1 SSKREGKIMGQYK
14 LLPYGISDYAQV
26 KREGLFMVDKTMYLE
41 RMEKTGHFLF
51 LIRPRRFG
59 KSLFLSMMESYYDIE
74 AKDKFDLLFGDTYVG
89 SHPTP
94 ERNEY
99 QVLRLDFSITGGN
112 IDELRE
118 NVYGYIDVMYGMFVS
133 KYAKYYP
140 EGYEEGFKQQKSTS
154 DRMNYVHAMIKR
166 FQVKAYLIVDEY
178 DNFTNNVL
186 NKHGESVY
194 HAMTHAEGFYR
205 ELFKRF
211 KPSFTRILMM
221 GVSPVIMDD
230 VTSGYNIATALTLDE
245 QFNEMLGFSDEEVRQ
260 IIRYYNE
267 SGAFS
272 LDEEE
277 TLEAMRPWYDGYCF
291 SEYANVEGHHVFNTD
306 MVLYYLKSFL
316 MNGRE
321 PADKIDPNT
330 KTDYAKLDRIV
341 RLDKME
347 GDRKG
352 VLLEIAQ
359 NGFTYGRIK
368 RSFPANQLT
377 DPNMFKSLLF
387 YYGMVTIKG
396 MEEGMPIL
404 GIPNHNVREQYYNYM
419 LVEYNKI
426 QPLKI
431 GDLDDAFRFAAYRG
445 QWREMMECICRQ
457 YHDTTSVR
465 SLIEGERN
473 LQGFMNALLTLNP
486 YYLTC
491 PEVELNHGYCDFFL
505 MPDLKRYPDMRH
517 SYIIELKYLPMT
529 ATDADAEK
537 QWNEAVEQIRGYAQ
551 GKVVRQMTQGTELH
565 LVIAQIKGYD
575 LLKLDKVSPCKE

>member
-1 SSKREGKIMGQYK
+1 MEKYK
-14 LLPYGISDYAQV
+14 LLPYGIANYEQV
-26 KREGLFMVDKTMYLE
+26 KREGLFMVDKTQYFE
-41 RMEKTGHFLF
+41 RMEKAGHFLF

-74 AKDKFDLLFGDTYVG
+74 KKDDFEPLFGDTYVG
-89 SHPTP
+89 SHPT
-94 ERNEY
+94 EEHNEY
-99 QVLRLDFSITGGN
+99 QVLKLDFSITGGN

-118 NVYGYIDVMYGMFVS
+118 NVYGYIDVTYGVFVS

-140 EGYEEGFKQQKSTS
+140 KGYEEGFYQQKSTS

-166 FQVKAYLIVDEY
+166 YNVKAYLIVDEY

-186 NKHGESVY
+186 NKHGEAVY
-194 HAMTHAEGFYR
+194 HALTHAEGFYR

-221 GVSPVIMDD
+221 GVSPVTMDD
-230 VTSGYNIATALTLDE
+230 VTSGYNIATALTLE
-245 QFNEMLGFSDEEVRQ
+245 KQFNEMLGFSEEEVRG

-267 SGAFS
+267 VGAFS
-272 LDEEE
+272 LDEDE
-277 TLEAMRPWYDGYCF
+277 TLRAMRPWYNGYCF

-316 MNGRE
+316 LNGE
-321 PADKIDPNT
+321 APDDLIDPNT
-330 KTDYAKLDRIV
+330 RTDYAKLDRVV
-341 RLDKME
+341 RLDKIE

-359 NGFTYGRIK
+359 KGFTHGRVK

-387 YYGMVTIKG
+387 YYGMVSIKG
-396 MEEGMPIL
+396 MEEGVPIL
-404 GIPNHNVREQYYNYM
+404 GIPNNNVREQYYNYM

-431 GDLDDAFRFAAYRG
+431 GDLEDAFRFAAYRG

-505 MPDLKRYPDMRH
+505 MPDLSRYPDIRH

-529 ATDADAEK
+529 ATEAEAEK
-537 QWNEAVEQIRGYAQ
+537 QWNEAEKQIRGYAQ
-551 GKVVRQMTQGTELH
+551 GRVVQQMTQGTELH

-575 LLKLDKVSPCKE
+575 LLKLDKV

>member
-1 SSKREGKIMGQYK
+1 MEKYK
-14 LLPYGISDYAQV
+14 LLPYGISNYAQI
-26 KREGLFMVDKTMYLE
+26 KRENKFMVDKTKYLE
-41 RMEKTGHFLF
+41 LMEKAGNFLL

-74 AKDKFDLLFGDTYVG
+74 SKDSFDHLFGDTYAG

-94 ERNEY
+94 EHNEY
-99 QVLRLDFSITGGN
+99 QVLRLDFSKPSGTK
-112 IDELRE
+112 DTLEE
-118 NVYGYIDVMYGMFVS
+118 NVNGYLDLLYGDFVTR
-133 KYAKYYP
+133 YAKYYP
-140 EGYEEGFKQQKSTS
+140 DNYVEEYKQQKSTS
-154 DRMNYVHAMIKR
+154 DRVNYVHQKFETYNIKS
-166 FQVKAYLIVDEY
+166 YLIIDEY

-186 NKHGESVY
+186 NQHGEAVY

-205 ELFKRF
+205 DLFKKF
-211 KPSFTRILMM
+211 KGSFTRILMM
-221 GVSPVIMDD
+221 GVSPVTMDD
-230 VTSGYNIATALTLDE
+230 VTSGYNIATALTLE
-245 QFNEMLGFSDEEVRQ
+245 KQFNEMLGFSEEEVRN

-267 SGAFS
+267 AGAFS
-272 LDEEE
+272 LDEDE
-277 TLEAMRPWYDGYCF
+277 TLKAMRPWYDGYCF
-291 SEYANVEGHHVFNTD
+291 SEYANVEGHNVFNTD

-316 MNGRE
+316 LNGE
-321 PADKIDPNT
+321 GPDDMIDPNT
-330 KTDYAKLDRIV
+330 KTDYAKLDRVV
-341 RLDKME
+341 RLDKIE

-359 NGFTYGRIK
+359 NGYTYGRVK

-387 YYGMVTIKG
+387 YYGMVTIQG
-396 MEEGMPIL
+396 MRGAQCILGMP
-404 GIPNHNVREQYYNYM
+404 NNNVREQYFNYL

-426 QPLKI
+426 HTI
-431 GDLDDAFRFAAYRG
+431 DLSRLTESFDDAALDG
-445 QWREMMECICRQ
+445 KWQPMMEHICRQ

-486 YYLTC
+486 YYITC

-505 MPDLKRYPDMRH
+505 MPDLSRYPDIRH

-529 ATDADAEK
+529 ATDAEAEK
-537 QWNEAVEQIRGYAQ
+537 QWNEAEEQIRGYSN
-551 GKVVRQMTQGTELH
+551 GKVVQQMTQNTELH

-575 LLKLDKVSPCKE
+575 LLKLGKVE

>member
-1 SSKREGKIMGQYK
+1 MEKYK
-14 LLPYGISDYAQV
+14 LLPYGISNYAQI
-26 KREGLFMVDKTMYLE
+26 KRENKYMVDKTKYLE
-41 RMEKTGHFLF
+41 LMEKAGNFLL

-74 AKDKFDLLFGDTYVG
+74 SKDSFDHLFGDTYAG

-94 ERNEY
+94 EHNEY
-99 QVLRLDFSITGGN
+99 QVLRLDFSKPSGTK
-112 IDELRE
+112 DTLEE
-118 NVYGYIDVMYGMFVS
+118 NVNGYLDLLYGDFVTR
-133 KYAKYYP
+133 YAKYYP
-140 EGYEEGFKQQKSTS
+140 DNYVEEYKQQKSTS
-154 DRMNYVHAMIKR
+154 DRVNYVHQKFETYNIKS
-166 FQVKAYLIVDEY
+166 YLIIDEY

-186 NKHGESVY
+186 NQHGEAVY

-205 ELFKRF
+205 DLFKKF
-211 KPSFTRILMM
+211 KGSFTRILMM
-221 GVSPVIMDD
+221 GVSPVTMDD
-230 VTSGYNIATALTLDE
+230 VTSGYNIATALTLE
-245 QFNEMLGFSDEEVRQ
+245 KQFNEMLGFSEEEVRN

-267 SGAFS
+267 AGAFS
-272 LDEEE
+272 LDEDE
-277 TLEAMRPWYDGYCF
+277 TLKAMRPWYDGYCF
-291 SEYANVEGHHVFNTD
+291 SEYANVEGHNVFNTD

-316 MNGRE
+316 LNGE
-321 PADKIDPNT
+321 GPDDMIDPNT
-330 KTDYAKLDRIV
+330 KTDYAKLDRVV
-341 RLDKME
+341 RLDKIE

-359 NGFTYGRIK
+359 NGYTYGRVK

-387 YYGMVTIKG
+387 YYGMVTIQG
-396 MEEGMPIL
+396 MRGAQCIL
-404 GIPNHNVREQYYNYM
+404 GIPNNNVREQYFNYL

-426 QPLKI
+426 HTI
-431 GDLDDAFRFAAYRG
+431 DLSRLTESFDDAALDG
-445 QWREMMECICRQ
+445 KWQPMMEHICRQ

-486 YYLTC
+486 YYITC

-505 MPDLKRYPDMRH
+505 MPDLSRYPDIRH

-529 ATDADAEK
+529 ATDAEAEK
-537 QWNEAVEQIRGYAQ
+537 QWNEAEEQIRGYAN
-551 GKVVRQMTQGTELH
+551 GKVVQQMTQNTELH

-575 LLKLDKVSPCKE
+575 LLKLGKVE

>member
-1 SSKREGKIMGQYK
+1 MGQYK

-41 RMEKTGHFLF
+41 CMERTGHFLF

-74 AKDKFDLLFGDTYVG
+74 AKDKFALLFGDTYVG

-133 KYAKYYP
+133 KYANYYP

-166 FQVKAYLIVDEY
+166 FQKKAYLIVDEY

-186 NKHGESVY
+186 NKHGEAVY

-221 GVSPVIMDD
+221 GVSPVTMDD
-230 VTSGYNIATALTLDE
+230 VTSGYNIASALTLDE

-267 SGAFS
+267 AGAFS

-291 SEYANVEGHHVFNTD
+291 SEYADVKNHHVFNTD
-306 MVLYYLKSFL
+306 MVLYYLRSFL
-316 MNGRE
+316 NNGRE
-321 PADKIDPNT
+321 PADKLDPNT

-341 RLDKME
+341 RLDKIE

-359 NGFTYGRIK
+359 NGFTYGRVK

-396 MEEGMPIL
+396 MRGAQCIL
-404 GIPNHNVREQYYNYM
+404 GIPNNNVREQYYNYM

-426 QPLKI
+426 HTI
-431 GDLDDAFRFAAYRG
+431 DLSRLTASFDDAALDG
-445 QWREMMECICRQ
+445 NWQPMMECICRQ

-505 MPDLKRYPDMRH
+505 MPDLKRYPDIRH

-537 QWNEAVEQIRGYAQ
+537 QWNEAEEQIRGYAQ
-551 GKVVRQMTQGTELH
+551 GKVVRQMTGGTELH

-575 LLKLDKVSPCKE
+575 LLKLDKVSPWQD

>member
-1 SSKREGKIMGQYK
+1 MEKYK
-14 LLPYGISDYAQV
+14 LLPYGIANYEQV
-26 KREGLFMVDKTMYLE
+26 KREGLFMVDKTQYFE
-41 RMEKTGHFLF
+41 RMEKAGHFLF

-74 AKDKFDLLFGDTYVG
+74 KKDDFEPLFGDTYVG
-89 SHPTP
+89 SHPT
-94 ERNEY
+94 EEHNEY
-99 QVLRLDFSITGGN
+99 QVLKLDFSITGGN

-118 NVYGYIDVMYGMFVS
+118 NVYGYIDVTYGVFVS

-140 EGYEEGFKQQKSTS
+140 KGYEEGFYQQKSTS

-166 FQVKAYLIVDEY
+166 YNVKAYLIVDEY

-186 NKHGESVY
+186 NKHGEAVY
-194 HAMTHAEGFYR
+194 HALTHAEGFYR

-221 GVSPVIMDD
+221 GVSPVTMDD
-230 VTSGYNIATALTLDE
+230 VTSGYNIATALTLE
-245 QFNEMLGFSDEEVRQ
+245 KQFNEMLGFSEEEVRG

-267 SGAFS
+267 VGAFS
-272 LDEEE
+272 LDEDE
-277 TLEAMRPWYDGYCF
+277 TLRAMRPWYDGYCF

-316 MNGRE
+316 LNGE
-321 PADKIDPNT
+321 APDDLIDPNT
-330 KTDYAKLDRIV
+330 RTDYAKLDRVV
-341 RLDKME
+341 RLDKIE

-359 NGFTYGRIK
+359 KGFTHGRVK

-387 YYGMVTIKG
+387 YYGMVSIKG
-396 MEEGMPIL
+396 MRGAQCIL
-404 GIPNHNVREQYYNYM
+404 GIPNNNVREQYFNYL

-426 QPLKI
+426 HTL
-431 GDLDDAFRFAAYRG
+431 DLSWLTGTFDNAALDG

-505 MPDLKRYPDMRH
+505 MPDLSRYPDIRH

-529 ATDADAEK
+529 ATEAEAEK
-537 QWNEAVEQIRGYAQ
+537 QWNEAEEQIRGYAQ
-551 GKVVRQMTQGTELH
+551 GRVVQQMTQGTDLH

-575 LLKLDKVSPCKE
+575 LLRLDKV

>member
-1 SSKREGKIMGQYK
+1 MENYK
-14 LLPYGISDYAQV
+14 LLPYGISNYVQV
-26 KREGLFMVDKTMYLE
+26 RREGLLMVDKTMYLE
-41 RMEKTGHFLF
+41 RMERAGNFLF

-74 AKDKFDLLFGDTYVG
+74 AKGDFDTLFGDTYVG

-94 ERNEY
+94 ERNAY
-99 QVLRLDFSITGGN
+99 QVLSLDFSIAGGN
-112 IDELRE
+112 IDELQE
-118 NVYGYIDVMYGMFVS
+118 NVNGYLDVIYGSFVS

-140 EGYEEGFKQQKSTS
+140 EDYVRKYEEQKSTS
-154 DRMNYVHAMIKR
+154 DRMNYVHNAFKR
-166 FQVKAYLIVDEY
+166 YNVKSYLIVDEY

-186 NKHGESVY
+186 NKHGEAVY

-221 GVSPVIMDD
+221 GVSPVTMDD
-230 VTSGYNIATALTLDE
+230 VTSGYNIATALTLE
-245 QFNEMLGFSDEEVRQ
+245 KQFNEMLGFSDDEVRQ

-267 SGAFS
+267 VGAFS

-277 TLEAMRPWYDGYCF
+277 TLKTMRPWYDGYCF
-291 SEYANVEGHHVFNTD
+291 SEYGNVEGHHVFNTD

-316 MNGRE
+316 LNGE
-321 PADKIDPNT
+321 APTEMVDPNT
-330 KTDYAKLDRIV
+330 KTDYAKLDRVV
-341 RLDKME
+341 RLDKID

-359 NGFTYGRIK
+359 HGYTYGRVK

-387 YYGMVTIKG
+387 YYGMVTIQG
-396 MEEGMPIL
+396 IEEGLPIL
-404 GIPNHNVREQYYNYM
+404 GIPNNNVREQYYNYM

-426 QPLKI
+426 HPLKI

-505 MPDLKRYPDMRH
+505 MPDLERYPDIRH

-529 ATDADAEK
+529 ATQAEADK
-537 QWNEAVEQIRGYAQ
+537 QWHEAVEQIRRYAQ
-551 GKVVRQMTQGTELH
+551 GQVVHRMIGKTQLH
-565 LVIAQIKGYD
+565 LLIAQLKGYD
-575 LLKLDKVSPCKE
+575 LLKLDQVELSLS

>member
-1 SSKREGKIMGQYK
+1 MENYK
-14 LLPYGISDYAQV
+14 LLPYGISNYVQV
-26 KREGLFMVDKTMYLE
+26 RREGLFLVDKTMYLE
-41 RMEKTGHFLF
+41 RMERAGNFLF

-74 AKDKFDLLFGDTYVG
+74 AKGDFDTLFGDTYVG
-89 SHPTP
+89 SHPTL
-94 ERNEY
+94 ERNTY
-99 QVLRLDFSITGGN
+99 QVLSLDFSIAGGN
-112 IDELRE
+112 IDELQA
-118 NVYGYIDVMYGMFVS
+118 NVNGYLDVVYGIFVS

-140 EGYEEGFKQQKSTS
+140 EGYKEGYEQQKSTS

-166 FQVKAYLIVDEY
+166 YQVNAYLIVDEY

-186 NKHGESVY
+186 NKHGEAVY

-221 GVSPVIMDD
+221 GVSPVTMDD
-230 VTSGYNIATALTLDE
+230 VTSGYNIATALTLE
-245 QFNEMLGFSDEEVRQ
+245 KQFNEMLGFSDDEVRQ

-267 SGAFS
+267 VGAFS

-277 TLEAMRPWYDGYCF
+277 TLKTMRPWYDGYCF
-291 SEYANVEGHHVFNTD
+291 SEYGNVEGHHVFNTD

-316 MNGRE
+316 LNGE
-321 PADKIDPNT
+321 APTEMVDPNT
-330 KTDYAKLDRIV
+330 KTDYAKLDRVV
-341 RLDKME
+341 RLDKID

-359 NGFTYGRIK
+359 RGYTYGRVK

-387 YYGMVTIKG
+387 YYGMVTIQG
-396 MEEGMPIL
+396 IEEGLPIL
-404 GIPNHNVREQYYNYM
+404 GIPNNNVREQYYNYM

-426 QPLKI
+426 HPLKI

-505 MPDLKRYPDMRH
+505 MPDLERYPDIRH

-529 ATDADAEK
+529 ATQAEADK
-537 QWNEAVEQIRGYAQ
+537 QWHEAVEQIRGYAQ
-551 GKVVRQMTQGTELH
+551 GQVVHRMIGKTQLH
-565 LVIAQIKGYD
+565 LLIAQLKGYD
-575 LLKLDKVSPCKE
+575 LLKLDQVELSLS

>member
-1 SSKREGKIMGQYK
+1 MENYK
-14 LLPYGISDYAQV
+14 LLPYGISNYVQV
-26 KREGLFMVDKTMYLE
+26 RREGLLMVDKTMYLE
-41 RMEKTGHFLF
+41 RMERAGNFLF

-74 AKDKFDLLFGDTYVG
+74 AKGDFDTLFGDTYVG

-94 ERNEY
+94 ERNAY
-99 QVLRLDFSITGGN
+99 QVLSLDFSIAGGN
-112 IDELRE
+112 IDELQA
-118 NVYGYIDVMYGMFVS
+118 NVNGYLDVVYGIFVS

-140 EGYEEGFKQQKSTS
+140 EGYKEGYEQQKSTS

-166 FQVKAYLIVDEY
+166 YQVNAYLIVDEY

-186 NKHGESVY
+186 NKHGEAVY

-221 GVSPVIMDD
+221 GVSPVTMDD
-230 VTSGYNIATALTLDE
+230 VTSGYNIATALTLE
-245 QFNEMLGFSDEEVRQ
+245 KQFNEMLGFSDDEVRQ
-260 IIRYYNE
+260 IICYYNE
-267 SGAFS
+267 VGAFS

-277 TLEAMRPWYDGYCF
+277 TLKTMRPWYDGYCF
-291 SEYANVEGHHVFNTD
+291 SEYGNVEGHHVFNTD

-316 MNGRE
+316 LNGE
-321 PADKIDPNT
+321 APTEMVDPNT
-330 KTDYAKLDRIV
+330 KTDYAKLDRVV
-341 RLDKME
+341 RLDKID

-359 NGFTYGRIK
+359 RGYTYGRVK

-387 YYGMVTIKG
+387 YYGMVTIQG
-396 MEEGMPIL
+396 IEEGLPIL
-404 GIPNHNVREQYYNYM
+404 GIPNNNVREQYYNYM

-426 QPLKI
+426 HPLKI

-505 MPDLKRYPDMRH
+505 MPDLERYPDIRH

-529 ATDADAEK
+529 ATQAEAEK
-537 QWNEAVEQIRGYAQ
+537 QWHEAVEQIRRYAQ
-551 GKVVRQMTQGTELH
+551 GQVVHRMIGKTQLH
-565 LVIAQIKGYD
+565 LLIAQLKGYD
-575 LLKLDKVSPCKE
+575 LLKLDQVELSLS

>member
-1 SSKREGKIMGQYK
+1 MEKYK

-26 KREGLFMVDKTMYLE
+26 KREGKYMVDKTMYLE
-41 RMEKTGHFLF
+41 RMERAGNFLF

-59 KSLFLSMMESYYDIE
+59 KSMFLSMMESYYDIE
-74 AKDKFDLLFGDTYVG
+74 AKDNFDLLFDDTYVG
-89 SHPTP
+89 SHPTA

-99 QVLRLDFSITGGN
+99 QVLRLDFSKPGGN
-112 IDELRE
+112 KDTIEE
-118 NVYGYIDVMYGMFVS
+118 NVNGYLDLMYGDFVS
-133 KYAKYYP
+133 RYAKYYP
-140 EGYEEGFKQQKSTS
+140 ENYVVEYNQQKSTS
-154 DRMNYVHAMIKR
+154 DRVNYVHQKFATNKIKS
-166 FQVKAYLIVDEY
+166 YLIIDEY

-186 NKHGESVY
+186 NQHGEAVY

-205 ELFKRF
+205 DLFKKF
-211 KPSFTRILMM
+211 KGSFTRILMM
-221 GVSPVIMDD
+221 GVSPVTMDD
-230 VTSGYNIATALTLDE
+230 VTSGYNIATALTLE
-245 QFNEMLGFSDEEVRQ
+245 KQFNGMLGFSDEEVRQ

-267 SGAFS
+267 AGAFS
-272 LDEEE
+272 LDEDE
-277 TLEAMRPWYDGYCF
+277 TLKAMRPWYDGYCF

-316 MNGRE
+316 LNGEE
-321 PADKIDPNT
+321 PSDLIDPNA
-330 KTDYAKLDRIV
+330 KTDYAKLDRVV
-341 RLDKME
+341 RLDKIE

-359 NGFTYGRIK
+359 NGFTYGRVK
-368 RSFPANQLT
+368 RSFPAHQLT
-377 DPNMFKSLLF
+377 DSNMFKSLLF

-396 MEEGMPIL
+396 MRGAQCIL
-404 GIPNHNVREQYYNYM
+404 GIPNNNVREQYFNYL

-426 QPLKI
+426 HTI
-431 GDLDDAFRFAAYRG
+431 DLSRLTDSFDDAALDG
-445 QWREMMECICRQ
+445 HWREMMECICRQ

-505 MPDLKRYPDMRH
+505 MPDLSRYPDIRH

-529 ATDADAEK
+529 ATDAEAEK
-537 QWNEAVEQIRGYAQ
+537 QWNEAEEQIRGYAK

-565 LVIAQIKGYD
+565 LIIAQIKGYD
-575 LLKLDKVSPCKE
+575 LLRLDSVEADN

>member
-1 SSKREGKIMGQYK
+1 MENYK
-14 LLPYGISDYAQV
+14 LLPYGISNYVQV
-26 KREGLFMVDKTMYLE
+26 RREGLFLVDKTMYLE
-41 RMEKTGHFLF
+41 RMERAGNFLF

-74 AKDKFDLLFGDTYVG
+74 AKGDFDTLFGDTYVG

-94 ERNEY
+94 ERNAY
-99 QVLRLDFSITGGN
+99 QVLSLDFSIAGGN
-112 IDELRE
+112 IDELQE
-118 NVYGYIDVMYGMFVS
+118 NVNGYLDVIYGSFVS

-140 EGYEEGFKQQKSTS
+140 EDYVRKYEEQKSTS
-154 DRMNYVHAMIKR
+154 DRMNYVHNAFKR
-166 FQVKAYLIVDEY
+166 YNVKSYLIVDEY

-186 NKHGESVY
+186 NKHGEAVY

-221 GVSPVIMDD
+221 GVSPVTMDD
-230 VTSGYNIATALTLDE
+230 VTSGYNIATALTLE
-245 QFNEMLGFSDEEVRQ
+245 KQFNEMLGFSDDEVRQ

-267 SGAFS
+267 VGAFS

-277 TLEAMRPWYDGYCF
+277 TLKTMRPWYDGYCF
-291 SEYANVEGHHVFNTD
+291 SEYGNVEGHHVFNTD

-316 MNGRE
+316 LNGE
-321 PADKIDPNT
+321 APTEMVDPNT
-330 KTDYAKLDRIV
+330 KTDYAKLDRVV
-341 RLDKME
+341 RLDKID

-359 NGFTYGRIK
+359 RGYTYGRVK

-387 YYGMVTIKG
+387 YYGMVTIQG
-396 MEEGMPIL
+396 IEEGLPIL
-404 GIPNHNVREQYYNYM
+404 GIPNNNVREQYYNYM

-426 QPLKI
+426 HPLKI

-505 MPDLKRYPDMRH
+505 MPDLERYPDIRH

-529 ATDADAEK
+529 ATQAEAEK
-537 QWNEAVEQIRGYAQ
+537 QWHEAVEQIRGYAQ
-551 GKVVRQMTQGTELH
+551 GQVVHRMIGKTQLH
-565 LVIAQIKGYD
+565 LLIAQLKGYD
-575 LLKLDKVSPCKE
+575 LLKLDQVELSLS

>member
-1 SSKREGKIMGQYK
+1 MEKYK
-14 LLPYGISDYAQV
+14 LLPYGISNYAQI
-26 KREGLFMVDKTMYLE
+26 KREGLFMVDKTKYLAL
-41 RMEKTGHFLF
+41 MEKAGHFLL

-74 AKDKFDLLFGDTYVG
+74 SKDSFDHLFGDTYAG

-94 ERNEY
+94 EHNEY
-99 QVLRLDFSITGGN
+99 QVLRLDFSKPSGTK
-112 IDELRE
+112 DTLEE
-118 NVYGYIDVMYGMFVS
+118 NVNGYLDLLYGDFVTR
-133 KYAKYYP
+133 YAKYYP
-140 EGYEEGFKQQKSTS
+140 DNYVEEYKQQKSTS
-154 DRMNYVHAMIKR
+154 DRVNYVHQKFETYNIKS
-166 FQVKAYLIVDEY
+166 YLIIDEY

-186 NKHGESVY
+186 NQHGEAVY

-205 ELFKRF
+205 DLFKKF
-211 KPSFTRILMM
+211 KGSFTRILMM
-221 GVSPVIMDD
+221 GVSPVTMDD
-230 VTSGYNIATALTLDE
+230 VTSGYNIATALTLE
-245 QFNEMLGFSDEEVRQ
+245 KQFNEMLGFSEEEVRN

-267 SGAFS
+267 AGAFS
-272 LDEEE
+272 LDEDE
-277 TLEAMRPWYDGYCF
+277 TLKAMRPWYDGYCF
-291 SEYANVEGHHVFNTD
+291 SEYANVEGHNVFNTD

-316 MNGRE
+316 LNGE
-321 PADKIDPNT
+321 GPDDMIDPNT
-330 KTDYAKLDRIV
+330 KTDYAKLDRVV
-341 RLDKME
+341 RLDKIE

-359 NGFTYGRIK
+359 NGYTYGRVK

-387 YYGMVTIKG
+387 YYGMVTIQG
-396 MEEGMPIL
+396 MRGAQCIL
-404 GIPNHNVREQYYNYM
+404 GIPNNNVREQYFNYL

-426 QPLKI
+426 HTI
-431 GDLDDAFRFAAYRG
+431 DLSRLTESFDDAALDG
-445 QWREMMECICRQ
+445 KWQPMMEHICRQ

-486 YYLTC
+486 YYITC

-505 MPDLKRYPDMRH
+505 MPDLSRYPDIRH

-529 ATDADAEK
+529 ATDAEAEK
-537 QWNEAVEQIRGYAQ
+537 QWNEAEEQIRGYSN
-551 GKVVRQMTQGTELH
+551 GKVVQQMTQNTELH

-575 LLKLDKVSPCKE
+575 LLKLGKVE

>member
-1 SSKREGKIMGQYK
+1 MEKYK
-14 LLPYGISDYAQV
+14 LLPYGISNYAQI
-26 KREGLFMVDKTMYLE
+26 KREGLFMVDKTKYLAL
-41 RMEKTGHFLF
+41 MEKAGHFLF

-74 AKDKFDLLFGDTYVG
+74 SKGSFDHLFGDTYAG

-94 ERNEY
+94 EHNEY
-99 QVLRLDFSITGGN
+99 QVLRLDFSKPGGTK
-112 IDELRE
+112 DTLEE
-118 NVYGYIDVMYGMFVS
+118 NVNGYLDLLYGDFVTR
-133 KYAKYYP
+133 YAKYYP
-140 EGYEEGFKQQKSTS
+140 DNYVEEYKQQKSTS
-154 DRMNYVHAMIKR
+154 DRVNYVHQKFETYNIKS
-166 FQVKAYLIVDEY
+166 YLIIDEY

-186 NKHGESVY
+186 NQHGEAVY

-205 ELFKRF
+205 DLFKKF
-211 KPSFTRILMM
+211 KGSFTRILMM
-221 GVSPVIMDD
+221 GVSPVTMDD
-230 VTSGYNIATALTLDE
+230 VTSGYNIATALTLE
-245 QFNEMLGFSDEEVRQ
+245 KQFNEMLGFSEEEVRN

-267 SGAFS
+267 AGAFS
-272 LDEEE
+272 LDEDE
-277 TLEAMRPWYDGYCF
+277 TLKAMRPWYDGYCF

-316 MNGRE
+316 LNGE
-321 PADKIDPNT
+321 GPDDMIDPNT
-330 KTDYAKLDRIV
+330 KTDYAKLDRVV
-341 RLDKME
+341 RLDKIE

-359 NGFTYGRIK
+359 NGYTYGRVK

-387 YYGMVTIKG
+387 YYGMVTIQG
-396 MEEGMPIL
+396 MRGAQCILGMP
-404 GIPNHNVREQYYNYM
+404 NNNVREQYFNYL

-426 QPLKI
+426 HTI
-431 GDLDDAFRFAAYRG
+431 DLSRLTESFDDAALDG
-445 QWREMMECICRQ
+445 KWQPMMEHICRQ

-486 YYLTC
+486 YYITC

-505 MPDLKRYPDMRH
+505 MPDLSRYPDIRH

-529 ATDADAEK
+529 ATDAEAEK
-537 QWNEAVEQIRGYAQ
+537 QWNEAEEQIRGYSN
-551 GKVVRQMTQGTELH
+551 GKVVQQMTQNTELH

-575 LLKLDKVSPCKE
+575 LLKLGKVE

>member
-1 SSKREGKIMGQYK
+1 MEKYK
-14 LLPYGISDYAQV
+14 LLPYGISNYAQI
-26 KREGLFMVDKTMYLE
+26 KREGLFMVDKTKYLE
-41 RMEKTGHFLF
+41 LMEKAGHFLF

-74 AKDKFDLLFGDTYVG
+74 SKGSFDHLFGDTYAG

-94 ERNEY
+94 EHNEY
-99 QVLRLDFSITGGN
+99 QVLRLDFSKPGGTK
-112 IDELRE
+112 DTLEE
-118 NVYGYIDVMYGMFVS
+118 NVNGYLDLLYGDFVTR
-133 KYAKYYP
+133 YAKYYP
-140 EGYEEGFKQQKSTS
+140 DNYVEEYKQQKSTS
-154 DRMNYVHAMIKR
+154 DRVNYVHQKFETYNIKS
-166 FQVKAYLIVDEY
+166 YLIIDEY

-186 NKHGESVY
+186 NQHGEAVY

-205 ELFKRF
+205 DLFKKF
-211 KPSFTRILMM
+211 KGSFTRILMM
-221 GVSPVIMDD
+221 GVSPVTMDD
-230 VTSGYNIATALTLDE
+230 VTSGYNIATALTLE
-245 QFNEMLGFSDEEVRQ
+245 KQFNEMLGFSEEEVRN

-267 SGAFS
+267 AGAFS
-272 LDEEE
+272 LDEDE
-277 TLEAMRPWYDGYCF
+277 TLKAMRPWYDGYCF

-316 MNGRE
+316 LNGE
-321 PADKIDPNT
+321 GPDDMIDPNT
-330 KTDYAKLDRIV
+330 KTDYAKLDRVV
-341 RLDKME
+341 RLDKIE

-359 NGFTYGRIK
+359 NGYTYGRVK

-387 YYGMVTIKG
+387 YYGMVTIQG
-396 MEEGMPIL
+396 MRGAQCIL
-404 GIPNHNVREQYYNYM
+404 GIPNNNVREQYFNYL

-426 QPLKI
+426 HTI
-431 GDLDDAFRFAAYRG
+431 DLSQLTESFDDAALDG
-445 QWREMMECICRQ
+445 KWQPMMEHICRQ

-486 YYLTC
+486 YYITC

-505 MPDLKRYPDMRH
+505 MPDLSRYPDIRH

-529 ATDADAEK
+529 ATDAEAEK
-537 QWNEAVEQIRGYAQ
+537 QWNEAEEQIRGYAN
-551 GKVVRQMTQGTELH
+551 GKVVQQMTQNTELH

-575 LLKLDKVSPCKE
+575 LLKLGKVE

>member
-1 SSKREGKIMGQYK
+1 MEKYK

-26 KREGLFMVDKTMYLE
+26 KREGKYMVDKTMYLE
-41 RMEKTGHFLF
+41 RMERAGNFLF

-59 KSLFLSMMESYYDIE
+59 KSMFLSMMESYYDIE
-74 AKDKFDLLFGDTYVG
+74 AKDNFDLLFGDTYVG
-89 SHPTP
+89 SHPTA

-99 QVLRLDFSITGGN
+99 QVLRLDFSKPGGN
-112 IDELRE
+112 KDTIEE
-118 NVYGYIDVMYGMFVS
+118 NVNGYLDLMYGDFVS
-133 KYAKYYP
+133 RYAKYYP
-140 EGYEEGFKQQKSTS
+140 ENYVVEYNQQKSTS
-154 DRMNYVHAMIKR
+154 DRVNYVHQKFATNKIKS
-166 FQVKAYLIVDEY
+166 YLIIDEY

-186 NKHGESVY
+186 NQHGEAVY

-205 ELFKRF
+205 DLFKKF
-211 KPSFTRILMM
+211 KGSFTRILMM
-221 GVSPVIMDD
+221 GVSPVTMDD
-230 VTSGYNIATALTLDE
+230 VTSGYNIATALTLE
-245 QFNEMLGFSDEEVRQ
+245 KQFNGMLGFSDEEVRQ

-267 SGAFS
+267 VGAFS
-272 LDEEE
+272 LDEDE
-277 TLEAMRPWYDGYCF
+277 TLKAMRPWYDGYCF

-316 MNGRE
+316 LNGEE
-321 PADKIDPNT
+321 PSDLIDPNA
-330 KTDYAKLDRIV
+330 KTDYAKLDRVV
-341 RLDKME
+341 RLDKIE

-359 NGFTYGRIK
+359 NGFTYGRVK
-368 RSFPANQLT
+368 RSFPAHQLT
-377 DPNMFKSLLF
+377 DSNMFKSLLF

-396 MEEGMPIL
+396 MRGAQCIL
-404 GIPNHNVREQYYNYM
+404 GIPNNNVREQYFNYL

-426 QPLKI
+426 HTI
-431 GDLDDAFRFAAYRG
+431 DLSRLTDSFDDAALDG
-445 QWREMMECICRQ
+445 HWREMMECICRQ

-505 MPDLKRYPDMRH
+505 MPDLSRYPDIRH

-529 ATDADAEK
+529 ATDAEAEK
-537 QWNEAVEQIRGYAQ
+537 QWNEAEEQIRGYAK

-565 LVIAQIKGYD
+565 LIIAQIKGYD
-575 LLKLDKVSPCKE
+575 LLRLDQVDSK

>member
-1 SSKREGKIMGQYK
+1 MEKYK
-14 LLPYGISDYAQV
+14 LLPYGISNYAQI
-26 KREGLFMVDKTMYLE
+26 KREGLFMVDKTKYLE
-41 RMEKTGHFLF
+41 LMEKAGHFLF

-74 AKDKFDLLFGDTYVG
+74 SKGSFDHLFGDTYAG

-94 ERNEY
+94 EHNEY
-99 QVLRLDFSITGGN
+99 QVLRLDFSKPGGTK
-112 IDELRE
+112 DTLEE
-118 NVYGYIDVMYGMFVS
+118 NVNGYLDLLYGDFVTR
-133 KYAKYYP
+133 YAKYYP
-140 EGYEEGFKQQKSTS
+140 DNYVEEYKQQKSTS
-154 DRMNYVHAMIKR
+154 DRVNYVHQKFETYNIKS
-166 FQVKAYLIVDEY
+166 YLIIDEY

-186 NKHGESVY
+186 NQHGEAVY

-205 ELFKRF
+205 DLFKKF
-211 KPSFTRILMM
+211 KGSFTRILMM
-221 GVSPVIMDD
+221 GVSPVTMDD
-230 VTSGYNIATALTLDE
+230 GTSGYNIATALTLE
-245 QFNEMLGFSDEEVRQ
+245 KQFNEMLGFSEEEVRN

-267 SGAFS
+267 AGAFS
-272 LDEEE
+272 LDEDE
-277 TLEAMRPWYDGYCF
+277 TLKAMRPWYDGYCF

-316 MNGRE
+316 LNGE
-321 PADKIDPNT
+321 GPDDMIDPNT
-330 KTDYAKLDRIV
+330 KTDYAKLDRVV
-341 RLDKME
+341 RLDKIE

-359 NGFTYGRIK
+359 NGYTYGRVK

-387 YYGMVTIKG
+387 YYGMVTIQG
-396 MEEGMPIL
+396 MRGAQCILGMP
-404 GIPNHNVREQYYNYM
+404 NNNVREQYFNYL

-426 QPLKI
+426 HTI
-431 GDLDDAFRFAAYRG
+431 DLSRLTESFDDAALDG
-445 QWREMMECICRQ
+445 KWQPMMEHICRQ

-473 LQGFMNALLTLNP
+473 LQGFMNALMTLNP
-486 YYLTC
+486 YYITC

-505 MPDLKRYPDMRH
+505 MPDLSRYPDIRH

-529 ATDADAEK
+529 ATDAEAEK
-537 QWNEAVEQIRGYAQ
+537 QWNEAEEQIRGYSN
-551 GKVVRQMTQGTELH
+551 GKVVQQMTQNTELH

-575 LLKLDKVSPCKE
+575 LLKLGKVE

>member
-1 SSKREGKIMGQYK
+1 MEKYK
-14 LLPYGISDYAQV
+14 LLPYGISNYAQI
-26 KREGLFMVDKTMYLE
+26 KRENKYMVDKTKYLE
-41 RMEKTGHFLF
+41 LMEKAGHFLL

-74 AKDKFDLLFGDTYVG
+74 SKDSFDHLFGDTYAG

-94 ERNEY
+94 EHNEY
-99 QVLRLDFSITGGN
+99 QVLRLDFSKPSGTK
-112 IDELRE
+112 DTLEE
-118 NVYGYIDVMYGMFVS
+118 NVNGYLDLLYGDFVTR
-133 KYAKYYP
+133 YAKYYP
-140 EGYEEGFKQQKSTS
+140 DNYVEEYKQQKSTS
-154 DRMNYVHAMIKR
+154 DRVNYVHQKFETYNIKS
-166 FQVKAYLIVDEY
+166 YLIIDEY

-186 NKHGESVY
+186 NQHGEAVY

-205 ELFKRF
+205 DLFKKF
-211 KPSFTRILMM
+211 KGSFTRILMM
-221 GVSPVIMDD
+221 GVSPVTMDD
-230 VTSGYNIATALTLDE
+230 VTSGYNIATALTLE
-245 QFNEMLGFSDEEVRQ
+245 KQFNEMLGFSEEEVRN

-267 SGAFS
+267 AGAFS
-272 LDEEE
+272 LDEDE
-277 TLEAMRPWYDGYCF
+277 TLKAMRPWYDGYCF
-291 SEYANVEGHHVFNTD
+291 SEYANVEGHNVFNTD

-316 MNGRE
+316 LNGE
-321 PADKIDPNT
+321 GPDDMIDPNT
-330 KTDYAKLDRIV
+330 KTDYAKLDRVV
-341 RLDKME
+341 RLDKIE

-359 NGFTYGRIK
+359 NGYTYGRVK

-387 YYGMVTIKG
+387 YYGMVTIQG
-396 MEEGMPIL
+396 MRGAQCIL
-404 GIPNHNVREQYYNYM
+404 GIPNNNVREQYFNYL

-426 QPLKI
+426 HTI
-431 GDLDDAFRFAAYRG
+431 DLSRLTESFDDAALDG
-445 QWREMMECICRQ
+445 KWQPMMEHICRQ

-486 YYLTC
+486 YYITC

-505 MPDLKRYPDMRH
+505 MPDLSRYPDIRH

-529 ATDADAEK
+529 ATDAEAEK
-537 QWNEAVEQIRGYAQ
+537 QWNEAEEQIRGYAN
-551 GKVVRQMTQGTELH
+551 GKVVQQMTQNTELH

-575 LLKLDKVSPCKE
+575 LLKLGKVE

>member
-1 SSKREGKIMGQYK
+1 MEKYK

-26 KREGLFMVDKTMYLE
+26 KREGKYMVDKTMYLE
-41 RMEKTGHFLF
+41 RMERAGNFLF

-74 AKDKFDLLFGDTYVG
+74 AKDNFDLLFGDTYVG
-89 SHPTP
+89 SHPTA

-99 QVLRLDFSITGGN
+99 QVLRLDFSKPGGN
-112 IDELRE
+112 KDTIEE
-118 NVYGYIDVMYGMFVS
+118 NVNGYLDLMYGDFVS
-133 KYAKYYP
+133 RYAKYYP
-140 EGYEEGFKQQKSTS
+140 ENYVVEYNQQKSTS
-154 DRMNYVHAMIKR
+154 DRVNYVHQKFATNKIKS
-166 FQVKAYLIVDEY
+166 YLIIDEY

-186 NKHGESVY
+186 NQHGEAVY

-205 ELFKRF
+205 DLFKKF
-211 KPSFTRILMM
+211 KGSFTRILMM
-221 GVSPVIMDD
+221 GVSPVTMDD
-230 VTSGYNIATALTLDE
+230 VTSGYNIATALTLE
-245 QFNEMLGFSDEEVRQ
+245 KQFNEMLGFSDEEVRQ

-267 SGAFS
+267 VGAFS
-272 LDEEE
+272 LDEDE
-277 TLEAMRPWYDGYCF
+277 TLKAMRPWYDGYCF

-316 MNGRE
+316 LNGEE
-321 PADKIDPNT
+321 PSDLIDPNA
-330 KTDYAKLDRIV
+330 KTDYAKLDRVV
-341 RLDKME
+341 RLDKIE

-359 NGFTYGRIK
+359 RGFTYGRVK
-368 RSFPANQLT
+368 RSFPAHQLT
-377 DPNMFKSLLF
+377 DSNMFKSLLF

-396 MEEGMPIL
+396 MRGAQCIL
-404 GIPNHNVREQYYNYM
+404 GIPNNNVREQYFNYL

-426 QPLKI
+426 HTI
-431 GDLDDAFRFAAYRG
+431 DLSRLTDSFDDAALDG
-445 QWREMMECICRQ
+445 HWREMMECICRQ

-505 MPDLKRYPDMRH
+505 MPDLSRYPDIRH

-529 ATDADAEK
+529 ATDAEVEK
-537 QWNEAVEQIRGYAQ
+537 QWNEAEEQIRGYAK

-565 LVIAQIKGYD
+565 LIIAQIKGYD
-575 LLKLDKVSPCKE
+575 LLRLDQVDSE

>member
-1 SSKREGKIMGQYK
+1 MGQYK

-26 KREGLFMVDKTMYLE
+26 KREGKYMVDKTMYLE
-41 RMEKTGHFLF
+41 RMERTGNFLF

-74 AKDKFDLLFGDTYVG
+74 AKDKFDFLFGDTYVG

-133 KYAKYYP
+133 KYANYYP
-140 EGYEEGFKQQKSTS
+140 EGYEEGFKHQKSTS

-166 FQVKAYLIVDEY
+166 FQKKAYLIVDEY

-186 NKHGESVY
+186 NKHGEAVY

-221 GVSPVIMDD
+221 GVSPVTMDD
-230 VTSGYNIATALTLDE
+230 VTSGYNIASALTLDE
-245 QFNEMLGFSDEEVRQ
+245 QFNEMLGFSDEDVRQ

-267 SGAFS
+267 AGAFS

-291 SEYANVEGHHVFNTD
+291 SEYADVKNHHVFNTD

-316 MNGRE
+316 NNGRE

-341 RLDKME
+341 RLDKIE

-352 VLLEIAQ
+352 VLWEIAQ
-359 NGFTYGRIK
+359 NGFTYGRVK

-396 MEEGMPIL
+396 MRGAQCIL
-404 GIPNHNVREQYYNYM
+404 GIPNNNVREQYYNYM

-426 QPLKI
+426 HTIDQSRLTASF
-431 GDLDDAFRFAAYRG
+431 DDAALDG
-445 QWREMMECICRQ
+445 NWQPMMECICRQ
-457 YHDTTSVR
+457 YHDTTSIR

-505 MPDLKRYPDMRH
+505 MPDLKRYPDIRH

-537 QWNEAVEQIRGYAQ
+537 QWNEAEEQIRGYAQ
-551 GKVVRQMTQGTELH
+551 GKVVRQMTGGTELH

-575 LLKLDKVSPCKE
+575 LLKLDKVD

>member
-1 SSKREGKIMGQYK
+1 MEKYK
-14 LLPYGISDYAQV
+14 LLPYGIANYEQV
-26 KREGLFMVDKTMYLE
+26 KREGLFMVDKTQYFE
-41 RMEKTGHFLF
+41 RMEKAGHFLF

-74 AKDKFDLLFGDTYVG
+74 KKDDFEPLFGDTYVG
-89 SHPTP
+89 SHPT
-94 ERNEY
+94 EEHNEY
-99 QVLRLDFSITGGN
+99 QVLKLDFSITGGN

-118 NVYGYIDVMYGMFVS
+118 NVYGYIDVTYGVFVS

-140 EGYEEGFKQQKSTS
+140 KGYEEGFYQQKSTS

-166 FQVKAYLIVDEY
+166 YNVKAYLIVDEY

-186 NKHGESVY
+186 NKHGEAVY
-194 HAMTHAEGFYR
+194 HALTHAEGFYR

-221 GVSPVIMDD
+221 GVSPVTMDD
-230 VTSGYNIATALTLDE
+230 VTSGYNIATALTLE
-245 QFNEMLGFSDEEVRQ
+245 KQFNEMLGFSEEEVRG

-267 SGAFS
+267 VGAFS
-272 LDEEE
+272 LDEDE
-277 TLEAMRPWYDGYCF
+277 TLRVMRPWYDGYCF

-316 MNGRE
+316 LNGE
-321 PADKIDPNT
+321 APDDLIDPNT
-330 KTDYAKLDRIV
+330 RTDYAKLDRVV
-341 RLDKME
+341 RLDKIE

-359 NGFTYGRIK
+359 KGFTHGRVK

-387 YYGMVTIKG
+387 YYGMVSIKG
-396 MEEGMPIL
+396 MEEGVPIL
-404 GIPNHNVREQYYNYM
+404 GIPNNNVREQYYNYM

-431 GDLDDAFRFAAYRG
+431 GDLEDAFRFAAYRG

-505 MPDLKRYPDMRH
+505 MPDLSRYPDIRH

-529 ATDADAEK
+529 ATEAEAEK
-537 QWNEAVEQIRGYAQ
+537 QWNEAEEQIRGYAQ
-551 GKVVRQMTQGTELH
+551 GRVVQQMTQGTDLH

-575 LLKLDKVSPCKE
+575 LLRLDKV

>member
-1 SSKREGKIMGQYK
+1 MEKYK

-26 KREGLFMVDKTMYLE
+26 KREGKYMVDKTMYLE
-41 RMEKTGHFLF
+41 RMERAGNFLF

-59 KSLFLSMMESYYDIE
+59 KSMFLSMMESYYDIE
-74 AKDKFDLLFGDTYVG
+74 AKDNFDLLFDDTYVG
-89 SHPTP
+89 SHPTA

-99 QVLRLDFSITGGN
+99 QVLRLDFSKPGGN
-112 IDELRE
+112 KDTIEE
-118 NVYGYIDVMYGMFVS
+118 NVNGYLDLMYGDFVS
-133 KYAKYYP
+133 RYAKYYP
-140 EGYEEGFKQQKSTS
+140 ENYVVEYNQQKSTS
-154 DRMNYVHAMIKR
+154 DRVNYVHQKFATNKIKS
-166 FQVKAYLIVDEY
+166 YLIIDEY

-186 NKHGESVY
+186 NQHGEAVY

-205 ELFKRF
+205 DLFKKF
-211 KPSFTRILMM
+211 KGSFTRILMM
-221 GVSPVIMDD
+221 GVSPVTMDD
-230 VTSGYNIATALTLDE
+230 VTSGYNIAASLTLE
-245 QFNEMLGFSDEEVRQ
+245 KQFNEMLGFSDEEVRQ

-267 SGAFS
+267 AGAFS
-272 LDEEE
+272 LDEDE
-277 TLEAMRPWYDGYCF
+277 TLKAMRPWYDGYCF

-316 MNGRE
+316 LNGEE
-321 PADKIDPNT
+321 PSDLIDPNA
-330 KTDYAKLDRIV
+330 KTDYAKLDRVV
-341 RLDKME
+341 RLDKIE

-359 NGFTYGRIK
+359 RGFTYGRVK
-368 RSFPANQLT
+368 RSFPAHQLT
-377 DPNMFKSLLF
+377 DSNMFKSLLF

-396 MEEGMPIL
+396 MRGAQCIL
-404 GIPNHNVREQYYNYM
+404 GIPNNNVREQYFNYL

-426 QPLKI
+426 HTI
-431 GDLDDAFRFAAYRG
+431 DLSRLTDSFDDAALDG
-445 QWREMMECICRQ
+445 HWREMMECICRQ

-491 PEVELNHGYCDFFL
+491 PEEELTHGYCDFYL
-505 MPDLKRYPDMRH
+505 MPDLSRYPDIRH

-529 ATDADAEK
+529 ATDAEAEK
-537 QWNEAVEQIRGYAQ
+537 QWNEAEEQIRGYAK

-565 LVIAQIKGYD
+565 LIIAQIKGYD
-575 LLKLDKVSPCKE
+575 LLRLDSVEADN

>member
-1 SSKREGKIMGQYK
+1 MGNYK

-26 KREGLFMVDKTMYLE
+26 KREGLLLVDKTKYLE
-41 RMEKTGHFLF
+41 RMEKAGHFLF

-74 AKDKFDLLFGDTYVG
+74 AKDKFGLLFGDTYVG

-94 ERNEY
+94 ERNAY
-99 QVLRLDFSITGGN
+99 QVLRLDFSKPGGTKDT
-112 IDELRE
+112 IEE
-118 NVYGYIDVMYGMFVS
+118 NVNGYLDLMYGDFVS
-133 KYAKYYP
+133 RYAQYYP
-140 EGYEEGFKQQKSTS
+140 ESYVDEYNKLKSTS
-154 DRMNYVHAMIKR
+154 DRVNYVHQK
-166 FQVKAYLIVDEY
+166 FQTNNVKSYLIIDEY

-186 NKHGESVY
+186 NQHGEAVY
-194 HAMTHAEGFYR
+194 HTMTHAEGFYR
-205 ELFKRF
+205 DLFKKF
-211 KPSFTRILMM
+211 KGSFTRILMM
-221 GVSPVIMDD
+221 GVSPVTMDD
-230 VTSGYNIATALTLDE
+230 VTSGYNIATALTLE
-245 QFNEMLGFSDEEVRQ
+245 KQFNGMLGFSDEEVRG

-267 SGAFS
+267 EGAFS

-277 TLEAMRPWYDGYCF
+277 TLRAMRPWYDGYCF

-316 MNGRE
+316 LNGE
-321 PADKIDPNT
+321 APDDLIDPNT
-330 KTDYAKLDRIV
+330 RTDYAKLDRIV
-341 RLDKME
+341 RLDKIE

-359 NGFTYGRIK
+359 NGYTYGRVK

-404 GIPNHNVREQYYNYM
+404 GIPNNNVREQYFNYL

-426 QPLKI
+426 QPLKV
-431 GDLDDAFRFAAYRG
+431 GDLDDVFRFAAYRG

-465 SLIEGERN
+465 SLIQGERN

-505 MPDLKRYPDMRH
+505 MPDLSRYPDIRH

-537 QWNEAVEQIRGYAQ
+537 QWSEAEEQIRGYAQ
-551 GKVVRQMTQGTELH
+551 GRMVQQMTRGTQLH

-575 LLKLDKVSPCKE
+575 LLKLAKVEPIAQ

>member
-1 SSKREGKIMGQYK
+1 MEKYK

-26 KREGLFMVDKTMYLE
+26 KREGKYMVDKTMYLE
-41 RMEKTGHFLF
+41 RMERAGNFLF

-59 KSLFLSMMESYYDIE
+59 KSMFLSMMESYYDIE
-74 AKDKFDLLFGDTYVG
+74 AKDNFDLLFGDTYVG
-89 SHPTP
+89 SHPTA

-99 QVLRLDFSITGGN
+99 QVLRLDFSKPGGN
-112 IDELRE
+112 KDTIEE
-118 NVYGYIDVMYGMFVS
+118 NVNGYLDLMYGDFVS
-133 KYAKYYP
+133 RYAKYYP
-140 EGYEEGFKQQKSTS
+140 ENYVVEYNQQKSTS
-154 DRMNYVHAMIKR
+154 DRVNYVHQKFATNKIKS
-166 FQVKAYLIVDEY
+166 YLIIDEY

-186 NKHGESVY
+186 NQHGEAVY

-205 ELFKRF
+205 DLFKKF
-211 KPSFTRILMM
+211 KGSFTRILMM
-221 GVSPVIMDD
+221 GVSPVTMDD
-230 VTSGYNIATALTLDE
+230 VTSGYNIATALTLE
-245 QFNEMLGFSDEEVRQ
+245 KQFNGMLGFSDEEVRQ

-267 SGAFS
+267 VGAFS
-272 LDEEE
+272 LDEDE
-277 TLEAMRPWYDGYCF
+277 TLKAMRPWYDGYCF

-316 MNGRE
+316 LNGEE
-321 PADKIDPNT
+321 PSDLIDPNA
-330 KTDYAKLDRIV
+330 KTDYAKLDRVV
-341 RLDKME
+341 RLDKIE

-359 NGFTYGRIK
+359 NGFTYGRVK
-368 RSFPANQLT
+368 RSFPAHQLT
-377 DPNMFKSLLF
+377 DSNMFKSLLF

-396 MEEGMPIL
+396 IEEGLPIL
-404 GIPNHNVREQYYNYM
+404 GIPNNNVREQYFTYL

-426 QPLKI
+426 QPLRVD
-431 GDLDDAFRFAAYRG
+431 DLEDGFRFAAYRG
-445 QWREMMECICRQ
+445 HWREMMECICRQ

-505 MPDLKRYPDMRH
+505 MPDLSRYPDIRH

-529 ATDADAEK
+529 ATDAEAEK
-537 QWNEAVEQIRGYAQ
+537 QWNEAEEQIRGYAK

-565 LVIAQIKGYD
+565 LIIAQIKGYD
-575 LLKLDKVSPCKE
+575 LLRIDSVEADN

>member
-1 SSKREGKIMGQYK
+1 MEKYK
-14 LLPYGISDYAQV
+14 LLPYGISNYAQI
-26 KREGLFMVDKTMYLE
+26 KREGLFMVDKTKYLE
-41 RMEKTGHFLF
+41 LMEKAGHFLF

-74 AKDKFDLLFGDTYVG
+74 SKGSFDHLFGDTYAG

-94 ERNEY
+94 EHNEY
-99 QVLRLDFSITGGN
+99 QVLRLDFSKPGGTK
-112 IDELRE
+112 DTLEE
-118 NVYGYIDVMYGMFVS
+118 NVNGYLDLLYGDFVTR
-133 KYAKYYP
+133 YAKYYP
-140 EGYEEGFKQQKSTS
+140 DNYVEEYKQQKSTS
-154 DRMNYVHAMIKR
+154 DRVNYVHQKFETYNIKS
-166 FQVKAYLIVDEY
+166 YLIIDEY

-186 NKHGESVY
+186 NQHGEAVY

-205 ELFKRF
+205 DLFKKF
-211 KPSFTRILMM
+211 KGSFTRILMM
-221 GVSPVIMDD
+221 GVSPVTMDD
-230 VTSGYNIATALTLDE
+230 VTSGYNIATALTLE
-245 QFNEMLGFSDEEVRQ
+245 KQFNEMLGFSEEEVRN

-267 SGAFS
+267 AGAFS
-272 LDEEE
+272 LDEDE
-277 TLEAMRPWYDGYCF
+277 TLKAMRPWYDGYCF
-291 SEYANVEGHHVFNTD
+291 SEYANVEGHNVFNTD

-316 MNGRE
+316 LNGE
-321 PADKIDPNT
+321 GPDDMIDPNT
-330 KTDYAKLDRIV
+330 KTDYAKLDRVV
-341 RLDKME
+341 RLDKIE

-359 NGFTYGRIK
+359 NGYTYGRVK

-387 YYGMVTIKG
+387 YYGMVTIQG
-396 MEEGMPIL
+396 MRGAQCIL
-404 GIPNHNVREQYYNYM
+404 GIPNNNVREQYFNYV

-426 QPLKI
+426 HTI
-431 GDLDDAFRFAAYRG
+431 DLSRLTESFDDAALDG
-445 QWREMMECICRQ
+445 KWQPMMEHICRQ

-486 YYLTC
+486 YYITC

-505 MPDLKRYPDMRH
+505 MPDLSRYPDIRH

-529 ATDADAEK
+529 ATDAEAEK
-537 QWNEAVEQIRGYAQ
+537 QWNEAEEQIRGYSN
-551 GKVVRQMTQGTELH
+551 GKVVQQMTQNTELH

-575 LLKLDKVSPCKE
+575 LLKLGKVE

>member
-1 SSKREGKIMGQYK
+1 MEKYK
-14 LLPYGISDYAQV
+14 LLPYGISNYAQI
-26 KREGLFMVDKTMYLE
+26 KRENKYMVDKTKYLE
-41 RMEKTGHFLF
+41 LMEKAGNFLL

-74 AKDKFDLLFGDTYVG
+74 SKGSFDHLFGDTYAG

-94 ERNEY
+94 EHNEY
-99 QVLRLDFSITGGN
+99 QVLRLDFSKPGGTK
-112 IDELRE
+112 DTLEE
-118 NVYGYIDVMYGMFVS
+118 NVNGYLDLLYGDFVTR
-133 KYAKYYP
+133 YAKYYP
-140 EGYEEGFKQQKSTS
+140 DNYVEEYKQQKSTS
-154 DRMNYVHAMIKR
+154 DRVNYVHQKFETYNIKS
-166 FQVKAYLIVDEY
+166 YLIIDEY

-186 NKHGESVY
+186 NQHGEAVY

-205 ELFKRF
+205 DLFKKF
-211 KPSFTRILMM
+211 KGSFTRILMM
-221 GVSPVIMDD
+221 GVSPVTMDD
-230 VTSGYNIATALTLDE
+230 VTSGYNIATALTLE
-245 QFNEMLGFSDEEVRQ
+245 KQFNEMLGFSEEEVRN

-267 SGAFS
+267 AGAFS
-272 LDEEE
+272 LDEDE
-277 TLEAMRPWYDGYCF
+277 TLKAMRPWYDGYCF

-316 MNGRE
+316 LNGE
-321 PADKIDPNT
+321 GPDDMIDPNT
-330 KTDYAKLDRIV
+330 KTDYAKLDRVV
-341 RLDKME
+341 RLDKIE

-359 NGFTYGRIK
+359 NGYTYGRVK

-387 YYGMVTIKG
+387 YYGMVTIQG
-396 MEEGMPIL
+396 MRGAQCIL
-404 GIPNHNVREQYYNYM
+404 GIPNNNVREQYFNYL

-426 QPLKI
+426 HTI
-431 GDLDDAFRFAAYRG
+431 DLSQLTESFDDAALDG
-445 QWREMMECICRQ
+445 KWQPMMEHICRQ

-486 YYLTC
+486 YYITC

-505 MPDLKRYPDMRH
+505 MPDLSRYPDIRH

-529 ATDADAEK
+529 ATDAEAEK
-537 QWNEAVEQIRGYAQ
+537 QWNEAEEQIRGYAN
-551 GKVVRQMTQGTELH
+551 GKVVQQMTQNTELH

-575 LLKLDKVSPCKE
+575 LLKLGKVE

>member
-1 SSKREGKIMGQYK
+1 MEKYK

-26 KREGLFMVDKTMYLE
+26 KREGKYMVDKTMYLE
-41 RMEKTGHFLF
+41 RMERAGNFLF

-59 KSLFLSMMESYYDIE
+59 KSMFLSMMESYYDIE
-74 AKDKFDLLFGDTYVG
+74 TKDNFDLLFGDTYVG
-89 SHPTP
+89 SHPTA

-99 QVLRLDFSITGGN
+99 QVLRLDFSKPGGN
-112 IDELRE
+112 KDTIEE
-118 NVYGYIDVMYGMFVS
+118 NVNGYLDLMYGDFVS
-133 KYAKYYP
+133 RYAKYYP
-140 EGYEEGFKQQKSTS
+140 ENYVVEYNQQKSTS
-154 DRMNYVHAMIKR
+154 DRVNYVHQKFATNKIKS
-166 FQVKAYLIVDEY
+166 YLIIDEY

-186 NKHGESVY
+186 NQHGEAVY

-205 ELFKRF
+205 DLFKKF
-211 KPSFTRILMM
+211 KGSFTRILMM
-221 GVSPVIMDD
+221 GVSPVTMDD
-230 VTSGYNIATALTLDE
+230 VTSGYNIATALTLE
-245 QFNEMLGFSDEEVRQ
+245 KQFNEMLGFSDEEVRQ

-267 SGAFS
+267 AGAFS
-272 LDEEE
+272 LDEDE
-277 TLEAMRPWYDGYCF
+277 TLKAMRPWYDGYCF

-316 MNGRE
+316 LNGEE
-321 PADKIDPNT
+321 PSDLIDPNA
-330 KTDYAKLDRIV
+330 KTDYAKLDRVV
-341 RLDKME
+341 RLDKIE

-359 NGFTYGRIK
+359 RGFTYGRVK
-368 RSFPANQLT
+368 RSFPAHQLT
-377 DPNMFKSLLF
+377 DSNMFKSLLF

-396 MEEGMPIL
+396 IEEGLPIL
-404 GIPNHNVREQYYNYM
+404 GIPNNNVREQYFTYL

-426 QPLKI
+426 QPLRVD
-431 GDLDDAFRFAAYRG
+431 DLEDGFRFAAYRG
-445 QWREMMECICRQ
+445 HWREMMECICRQ

-505 MPDLKRYPDMRH
+505 MPDLSRYPDIRH

-529 ATDADAEK
+529 ATDAEAEK
-537 QWNEAVEQIRGYAQ
+537 QWNEAEEQIRGYAK

-565 LVIAQIKGYD
+565 LIIAQIKGYD
-575 LLKLDKVSPCKE
+575 LLRLDPVEADN

>member
-1 SSKREGKIMGQYK
+1 MENYK
-14 LLPYGISDYAQV
+14 LLPYGISNYVQV
-26 KREGLFMVDKTMYLE
+26 RREGLLMVDKTMYLE
-41 RMEKTGHFLF
+41 RMERAGNFLF

-74 AKDKFDLLFGDTYVG
+74 AKGDFDTLFGDTYVG

-94 ERNEY
+94 ERNAY
-99 QVLRLDFSITGGN
+99 QVLSLDFSIAGGN
-112 IDELRE
+112 IDELQA
-118 NVYGYIDVMYGMFVS
+118 NVNGYLDVIYGSFVS

-140 EGYEEGFKQQKSTS
+140 EDYVRKYEEQKSTS
-154 DRMNYVHAMIKR
+154 DRMNYVHNAFKR
-166 FQVKAYLIVDEY
+166 YNVKSYLIVDEY

-186 NKHGESVY
+186 NKHGEAVY

-221 GVSPVIMDD
+221 GVSPVTMDD
-230 VTSGYNIATALTLDE
+230 VTSGYNIATALTLE
-245 QFNEMLGFSDEEVRQ
+245 KQFNEMLGFSDDEVRQ

-267 SGAFS
+267 AGAFS

-277 TLEAMRPWYDGYCF
+277 TLKAMRPWYDGYCF
-291 SEYANVEGHHVFNTD
+291 SEYGNVEGHHVFNTD

-316 MNGRE
+316 LNGE
-321 PADKIDPNT
+321 APTEMVDPNT
-330 KTDYAKLDRIV
+330 KTDYAKLDRVV
-341 RLDKME
+341 RLDKID

-359 NGFTYGRIK
+359 RGYTYGRVK

-387 YYGMVTIKG
+387 YYGMVTIQG
-396 MEEGMPIL
+396 IEEGLPIL
-404 GIPNHNVREQYYNYM
+404 GIPNNNVREQYYNYM

-426 QPLKI
+426 HPLKI

-505 MPDLKRYPDMRH
+505 MPDLERYPDIRH

-529 ATDADAEK
+529 ATQAEADK
-537 QWNEAVEQIRGYAQ
+537 QWHEAVEQIRGYAQ
-551 GKVVRQMTQGTELH
+551 GQVVHRMIGKTQLH
-565 LVIAQIKGYD
+565 LLIAQLKGYD
-575 LLKLDKVSPCKE
+575 LLKLDQVEVSLS

>member
-1 SSKREGKIMGQYK
+1 MENYK
-14 LLPYGISDYAQV
+14 LLPYGISNYVQV
-26 KREGLFMVDKTMYLE
+26 RREGLLMVDKTMYLE
-41 RMEKTGHFLF
+41 RMERAGNFLF

-74 AKDKFDLLFGDTYVG
+74 AKGDFDTLFGDTYVG

-94 ERNEY
+94 ERNAY
-99 QVLRLDFSITGGN
+99 QVLSLDFSIAGGN
-112 IDELRE
+112 IDELQA
-118 NVYGYIDVMYGMFVS
+118 NVNGYLDVVYGIFVS

-140 EGYEEGFKQQKSTS
+140 EGYKEGYEQQKSTS

-166 FQVKAYLIVDEY
+166 YQVNAYLIVDEY

-186 NKHGESVY
+186 NKHGEAVY

-221 GVSPVIMDD
+221 GVSPVTMDD
-230 VTSGYNIATALTLDE
+230 VTSGYNIATALTLE
-245 QFNEMLGFSDEEVRQ
+245 KQFNEMLGFSDDEVRQ

-267 SGAFS
+267 AGAFS

-277 TLEAMRPWYDGYCF
+277 TLKAMRPWYDGYCF
-291 SEYANVEGHHVFNTD
+291 SEYGNVEGHHVFNTD

-316 MNGRE
+316 LNGE
-321 PADKIDPNT
+321 APTEMIDPNT
-330 KTDYAKLDRIV
+330 KTDYAKLDRVV
-341 RLDKME
+341 RLDKID

-359 NGFTYGRIK
+359 RGYTYGRVK

-387 YYGMVTIKG
+387 YYGMVTIQG
-396 MEEGMPIL
+396 IEEGLPIL
-404 GIPNHNVREQYYNYM
+404 GIPNNNVREQYYNYM

-426 QPLKI
+426 HPLKM

-505 MPDLKRYPDMRH
+505 MPDLERYPDIRH

-529 ATDADAEK
+529 ATQAEADK
-537 QWNEAVEQIRGYAQ
+537 QWHEAVEQIRRYAQ
-551 GKVVRQMTQGTELH
+551 GQVVHRMIGKTQLH
-565 LVIAQIKGYD
+565 LLIAQLKGYD
-575 LLKLDKVSPCKE
+575 LLKLDQVELSLS

>member
-1 SSKREGKIMGQYK
+1 MEKYK
-14 LLPYGISDYAQV
+14 LLPYGISNYAQI
-26 KREGLFMVDKTMYLE
+26 KREGLFMVDKTKYLE
-41 RMEKTGHFLF
+41 LMEKAGHFLF

-74 AKDKFDLLFGDTYVG
+74 AKDSFDHLFGDTYAG

-94 ERNEY
+94 EHNEY
-99 QVLRLDFSITGGN
+99 QVLRLDFSKPGGTK
-112 IDELRE
+112 DTLEE
-118 NVYGYIDVMYGMFVS
+118 NVNGYLDLLYGDFVTR
-133 KYAKYYP
+133 YAKYYP
-140 EGYEEGFKQQKSTS
+140 DNYVEEYKQQKSTS
-154 DRMNYVHAMIKR
+154 DRVNYVHQKFETYNIKS
-166 FQVKAYLIVDEY
+166 YLIIDEY

-186 NKHGESVY
+186 NQHGEAVY

-205 ELFKRF
+205 DLFKKF
-211 KPSFTRILMM
+211 KGSFTRILMM
-221 GVSPVIMDD
+221 GVSPVTMDD
-230 VTSGYNIATALTLDE
+230 VTSGYIIATALTLE
-245 QFNEMLGFSDEEVRQ
+245 KQFNEMLGFSEEEVRN

-267 SGAFS
+267 AGAFS
-272 LDEEE
+272 LDEDE
-277 TLEAMRPWYDGYCF
+277 TLKAMRPWYDGYCF

-316 MNGRE
+316 LNGE
-321 PADKIDPNT
+321 GPDDMIDPNT
-330 KTDYAKLDRIV
+330 KTDYAKLDRVV
-341 RLDKME
+341 RLDKIE

-359 NGFTYGRIK
+359 NGYTYGRVK

-387 YYGMVTIKG
+387 YYGMVTIQG
-396 MEEGMPIL
+396 MRGAQCIL
-404 GIPNHNVREQYYNYM
+404 GIPNNNVREQYFNYL

-426 QPLKI
+426 HTI
-431 GDLDDAFRFAAYRG
+431 DLSRLTESFDDAALDG
-445 QWREMMECICRQ
+445 KWQPMMEHICRQ

-486 YYLTC
+486 YYITC

-505 MPDLKRYPDMRH
+505 MPDLSRYPDIRH

-529 ATDADAEK
+529 ATDAEAEK
-537 QWNEAVEQIRGYAQ
+537 QWNEAEEQIRGYAN
-551 GKVVRQMTQGTELH
+551 GKVVQQMTQNTELH

-575 LLKLDKVSPCKE
+575 LLKLGKVE

>member
-1 SSKREGKIMGQYK
+1 MGQYK
-14 LLPYGISDYAQV
+14 LLPYGISDYVQV
-26 KREGLFMVDKTMYLE
+26 KREGKYMVDKTMYLE
-41 RMEKTGHFLF
+41 RMERTGNFLF

-133 KYAKYYP
+133 KYANYYP

-166 FQVKAYLIVDEY
+166 FQKKAYLIVDEY

-186 NKHGESVY
+186 NKHGEAVY

-221 GVSPVIMDD
+221 GVSPVTMDD
-230 VTSGYNIATALTLDE
+230 VTSGYNIASALTLDE

-267 SGAFS
+267 AGAFS

-291 SEYANVEGHHVFNTD
+291 SEYADVKNHHVFNTD

-316 MNGRE
+316 NNGRE

-341 RLDKME
+341 RLDKIE

-359 NGFTYGRIK
+359 NGFTYGRVK

-396 MEEGMPIL
+396 MRGAQCIL
-404 GIPNHNVREQYYNYM
+404 GIPNNNVREQYYNYM

-426 QPLKI
+426 HTI
-431 GDLDDAFRFAAYRG
+431 DLSRLTASFDDAALDG
-445 QWREMMECICRQ
+445 NWQPMMECICRQ

-505 MPDLKRYPDMRH
+505 MPDLKRYPDIRH

-537 QWNEAVEQIRGYAQ
+537 QWNEAEEQIRGYAQ
-551 GKVVRQMTQGTELH
+551 GKVVRQMTGGTELH

-575 LLKLDKVSPCKE
+575 LLKLDKVSPWQD

>member
-1 SSKREGKIMGQYK
+1 MGNYK

-26 KREGLFMVDKTMYLE
+26 KREGLFMVDKTKYLE
-41 RMEKTGHFLF
+41 RMERAGHFLF

-59 KSLFLSMMESYYDIE
+59 KSMFLSMMESYYDIE
-74 AKDKFDLLFGDTYVG
+74 AKDNFDLLFGDTYVG
-89 SHPTP
+89 KHPTA

-99 QVLRLDFSITGGN
+99 QVLRLDFSKPGGN
-112 IDELRE
+112 KDTIEE
-118 NVYGYIDVMYGMFVS
+118 NVNGYLDLKYANFVS

-140 EGYEEGFKQQKSTS
+140 EDYVRNFEILKSTS
-154 DRMNYVHAMIKR
+154 DRVNYVHEAFSRYNIKS
-166 FQVKAYLIVDEY
+166 YLIVDEY

-186 NKHGESVY
+186 NQHGEAVY

-205 ELFKRF
+205 DLFKKF
-211 KPSFTRILMM
+211 KGSFTRILMM
-221 GVSPVIMDD
+221 GVSPVTMDD
-230 VTSGYNIATALTLDE
+230 VTSGYNIATALTLKKK
-245 QFNEMLGFSDEEVRQ
+245 FNEMLGFSDEEVRE

-267 SGAFS
+267 AGAFS
-272 LDEEE
+272 LDEDE
-277 TLEAMRPWYDGYCF
+277 TLRAMRPWYDGYCF
-291 SEYANVEGHHVFNTD
+291 SEYADVEGHHVFNPD
-306 MVLYYLKSFL
+306 MVLYYLC
-316 MNGRE
+316 NYIDEGE
-321 PADKIDPNT
+321 PPTDMIDPNT

-341 RLDKME
+341 RLDKIE

-359 NGFTYGRIK
+359 EGFTHGRVK

-404 GIPNHNVREQYYNYM
+404 GIPNNNVREQYYNYM

-426 QPLKI
+426 HPLNF
-431 GDLDDAFRFAAYRG
+431 GDLEDAFRFAAYRG
-445 QWREMMECICRQ
+445 QWREMLECICRQ

-473 LQGFMNALLTLNP
+473 LQGFMNAMLTLNP
-486 YYLTC
+486 YYITC

-505 MPDLKRYPDMRH
+505 MPDLSRFPDIRH

-537 QWNEAVEQIRGYAQ
+537 QWNEAEEQIRGYAK
-551 GKVVRQMTQGTELH
+551 GEVVRQMIGNTELH

-575 LLKLDKVSPCKE
+575 LLHLDKVETEQN

>member
-1 SSKREGKIMGQYK
+1 MEKYK
-14 LLPYGISDYAQV
+14 LLPYGISNYAQI
-26 KREGLFMVDKTMYLE
+26 KRENKYMVDKTKYLE
-41 RMEKTGHFLF
+41 LMEKAGNFLL

-74 AKDKFDLLFGDTYVG
+74 SKDSFDHLFGDTYAG

-94 ERNEY
+94 EHNEY
-99 QVLRLDFSITGGN
+99 QVLRLDFSKPSGTK
-112 IDELRE
+112 DTLEE
-118 NVYGYIDVMYGMFVS
+118 NVNGYLDLLYGDFVTR
-133 KYAKYYP
+133 YAKYYP
-140 EGYEEGFKQQKSTS
+140 DNYVEEYKQQKSTS
-154 DRMNYVHAMIKR
+154 DRVNYVHQKFETYNIKS
-166 FQVKAYLIVDEY
+166 YLIIDEY

-186 NKHGESVY
+186 NQHGEAVY

-205 ELFKRF
+205 DLFKKF
-211 KPSFTRILMM
+211 KGSFTRILMM
-221 GVSPVIMDD
+221 GVSPVTMDD
-230 VTSGYNIATALTLDE
+230 VTSGYNIATALTLE
-245 QFNEMLGFSDEEVRQ
+245 KQFNEMLGFSEEEVRN

-267 SGAFS
+267 AGAFS
-272 LDEEE
+272 LDEDE
-277 TLEAMRPWYDGYCF
+277 TLKAMRPWYDGYCF

-316 MNGRE
+316 LNGE
-321 PADKIDPNT
+321 GPDDMIDPNT
-330 KTDYAKLDRIV
+330 KTDYAKLDRVV
-341 RLDKME
+341 RLDKIE

-359 NGFTYGRIK
+359 NGYTYGRVK

-387 YYGMVTIKG
+387 YYGMVTIQG
-396 MEEGMPIL
+396 MRGAQCIL
-404 GIPNHNVREQYYNYM
+404 GIPNNNVREQYFNYL

-426 QPLKI
+426 HTI
-431 GDLDDAFRFAAYRG
+431 DLSRLTESFDDAALDG
-445 QWREMMECICRQ
+445 KWQPMMEHICRQ

-486 YYLTC
+486 YYITC

-505 MPDLKRYPDMRH
+505 MPDLSRYPDIRH

-529 ATDADAEK
+529 ATDAEAEK
-537 QWNEAVEQIRGYAQ
+537 QWNEAEEQIRGYAN
-551 GKVVRQMTQGTELH
+551 GKVVQQMTQNTELH

-575 LLKLDKVSPCKE
+575 LLKLGKVE

>member
-1 SSKREGKIMGQYK
+1 MENYK
-14 LLPYGISDYAQV
+14 LLPYGISNYVQV
-26 KREGLFMVDKTMYLE
+26 RREGLLMVDKTMYLE
-41 RMEKTGHFLF
+41 RMERAGNFLF

-74 AKDKFDLLFGDTYVG
+74 AKGDFDTLFGDTYVG

-94 ERNEY
+94 ERNAY
-99 QVLRLDFSITGGN
+99 QVLSLDFSIAGGN

-118 NVYGYIDVMYGMFVS
+118 NVNGYLDVIYGSFVS

-140 EGYEEGFKQQKSTS
+140 EDYVRKYEEQKSTS
-154 DRMNYVHAMIKR
+154 DRMNYVHNAFKR
-166 FQVKAYLIVDEY
+166 YNVKSYLIVDEY

-186 NKHGESVY
+186 NKHGEAVY

-221 GVSPVIMDD
+221 GVSPVTMDD
-230 VTSGYNIATALTLDE
+230 VTSGYNIATALTLE
-245 QFNEMLGFSDEEVRQ
+245 KQFNEMLGFSDDEVRQ

-267 SGAFS
+267 AGAFS

-277 TLEAMRPWYDGYCF
+277 TLKTMRPWYDGYCF
-291 SEYANVEGHHVFNTD
+291 SEYGNVEDHHVFNTD

-316 MNGRE
+316 LNGE
-321 PADKIDPNT
+321 APTEMVDPNT
-330 KTDYAKLDRIV
+330 KTDYAKLDRVV
-341 RLDKME
+341 RLDKID

-359 NGFTYGRIK
+359 RGYTYGRVK

-387 YYGMVTIKG
+387 YYGMVTIQG
-396 MEEGMPIL
+396 IEEGLPIL
-404 GIPNHNVREQYYNYM
+404 GIPNNNVREQYYNYM

-426 QPLKI
+426 HPLKI

-505 MPDLKRYPDMRH
+505 MPDLERYPDIRH

-529 ATDADAEK
+529 ATQAEAEK
-537 QWNEAVEQIRGYAQ
+537 QWHEAVEQIRGYAQ
-551 GKVVRQMTQGTELH
+551 GQVVHRMIGKTQLH
-565 LVIAQIKGYD
+565 LLIAQLKGYD
-575 LLKLDKVSPCKE
+575 LLKLDQVELSLS